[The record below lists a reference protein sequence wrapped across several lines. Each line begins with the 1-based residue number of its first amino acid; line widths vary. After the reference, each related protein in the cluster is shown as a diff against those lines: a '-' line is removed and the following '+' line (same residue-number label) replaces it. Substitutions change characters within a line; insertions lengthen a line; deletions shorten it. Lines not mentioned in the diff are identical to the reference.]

1 MDTSIRIVRLL
12 EQVFEPYRIMFKELK
27 EKRSSSHHKAFA
39 KKRKTR
45 QNTKTLLGCR
55 GEGGELLAD
64 FRFSWVV
71 LEPNPGQ
78 KRWLSLHEVPV
89 YMHGM
94 LKRFPCNQQAL

>member
-1 MDTSIRIVRLL
+1 MDRRIRIVRLL
-12 EQVFEPYRIMFKELK
+12 AQVFDPYRMMFKELK
-27 EKRSSSHHKAFA
+27 ENRSSSHHKAFA

-55 GEGGELLAD
+55 GGKLWED
-64 FRFSWVV
+64 FRFSCVV
-71 LEPNPGQ
+71 LEPNPGE
-78 KRWLSLHEVPV
+78 KREINLHEVPV